1 MEYEAIVSLIG
12 SVGFPIVMCLMLFN
26 YIKTEQ
32 STTREL
38 LQELKETI
46 IQLTSTIRGKEN
58 DE

>member
-26 YIKTEQ
+26 YIKVEQ
-32 STTREL
+32 SSTREL

-46 IQLTSTIRGKEN
+46 VQLTATIRGKE
-58 DE
+58 DDM

>member
-26 YIKTEQ
+26 YIKVEQ
-32 STTREL
+32 SSTREL

-46 IQLTSTIRGKEN
+46 VQLTATIRGKE
-58 DE
+58 DDK

>member
-26 YIKTEQ
+26 YIKVEQ
-32 STTREL
+32 SATREL

-46 IQLTSTIRGKEN
+46 LQLTTTIRGKE
-58 DE
+58 DDK

>member
-26 YIKTEQ
+26 YIKVEQ
-32 STTREL
+32 SSTREL

-46 IQLTSTIRGKEN
+46 VQLTTTIRGKE
-58 DE
+58 DDK

>member
-26 YIKTEQ
+26 YIKVEQ
-32 STTREL
+32 CSTREL

-46 IQLTSTIRGKEN
+46 VQLTATIRGKE
-58 DE
+58 DDK